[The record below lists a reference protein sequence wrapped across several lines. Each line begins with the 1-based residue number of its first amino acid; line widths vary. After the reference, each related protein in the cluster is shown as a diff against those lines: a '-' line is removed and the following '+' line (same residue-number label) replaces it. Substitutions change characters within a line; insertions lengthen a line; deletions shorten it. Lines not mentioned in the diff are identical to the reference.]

1 MNRFCILTSL
11 NMSMKYPKTS
21 YFIKILSS
29 LTLIFFLALGKLN
42 AQELNI
48 IEVDSSAY
56 PSIKLSVVFKG
67 NTKFESDQLFIKQ
80 NSKKIEFN
88 VNKISGEE
96 NKEVGRAV
104 FFLLEATGNTA
115 GRGMVDIREGISGA
129 LDNLYPEDVLNIAWF
144 SSFDK
149 DSVDM
154 RTLSKDFSKEHSKL
168 RKLMYKINASPDSL
182 ERSDLYKSILEGLN
196 YVSRTKNLPERK
208 LFIVLSTSRN
218 NSSSPITSSE
228 CIAKAKELNIPVF
241 SVTYIENDSVYTS
254 NSMTRLSARTGGKNV
269 QAKNQI
275 GIINAVTDF
284 FNAPLPQAL
293 QDSQYEISFNVGMET
308 NPTMAKIDINYKGNR
323 QIVLVKDP
331 AAGNI
336 IPEDFKPYLWYSIG
350 ILGFVVVV
358 MIMVNIF
365 SRKKSHKEKGGET
378 NEDSPH
384 YNMDSSTEEKTT
396 KSLDK
401 ETIMPAF
408 REEIITKLDAASN
421 DDLPILL
428 LNIEGRTVTFPI
440 QKSLVTLGRH
450 ETNDICLSE
459 ITVTGKHAIIKVHHN
474 EISIEDLGSTNG
486 TFVNGERIRKCI
498 LKPGDKITLGNIVLT
513 LKE

>member
-1 MNRFCILTSL
+1 
-11 NMSMKYPKTS
+11 
-21 YFIKILSS
+21 
-29 LTLIFFLALGKLN
+29 
-42 AQELNI
+42 
-48 IEVDSSAY
+48 
-56 PSIKLSVVFKG
+56 
-67 NTKFESDQLFIKQ
+67 
-80 NSKKIEFN
+80 
-88 VNKISGEE
+88 
-96 NKEVGRAV
+96 
-104 FFLLEATGNTA
+104 
-115 GRGMVDIREGISGA
+115 
-129 LDNLYPEDVLNIAWF
+129 
-144 SSFDK
+144 
-149 DSVDM
+149 
-154 RTLSKDFSKEHSKL
+154 
-168 RKLMYKINASPDSL
+168 
-182 ERSDLYKSILEGLN
+182 
-196 YVSRTKNLPERK
+196 
-208 LFIVLSTSRN
+208 
-218 NSSSPITSSE
+218 
-228 CIAKAKELNIPVF
+228 
-241 SVTYIENDSVYTS
+241 
-254 NSMTRLSARTGGKNV
+254 
-269 QAKNQI
+269 
-275 GIINAVTDF
+275 
-284 FNAPLPQAL
+284 
-293 QDSQYEISFNVGMET
+293 
-308 NPTMAKIDINYKGNR
+308 
-323 QIVLVKDP
+323 
-331 AAGNI
+331 
-336 IPEDFKPYLWYSIG
+336 
-350 ILGFVVVV
+350 